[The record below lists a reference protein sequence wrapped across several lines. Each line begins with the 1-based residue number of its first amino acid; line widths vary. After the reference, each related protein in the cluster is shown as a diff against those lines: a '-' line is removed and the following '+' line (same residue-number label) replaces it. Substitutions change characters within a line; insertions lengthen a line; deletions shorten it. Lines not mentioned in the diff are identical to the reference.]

1 MPTVSEKPSPNPD
14 DQNQDA
20 ERERKEGE
28 GDNLN
33 VGVAGTRQ
41 VTSVRSYSGPIPSA
55 EEFARYEEVHPGSAD
70 RLFSMAERE
79 QNDIVSFRNI
89 SLLSATIVAL
99 ATIAA
104 IAYIL
109 TANPNALIL
118 AALAVAHV
126 LPSITDFIRSMV
138 DSALS
143 RKERELE
150 IRIRKDNHELDMLAA
165 KQRLELGSGS
175 DDSVS
180 QRAQRLESGKE
191 SDESRES
198 NQ

>member
-1 MPTVSEKPSPNPD
+1 MPTVSEKPSPKPD

-41 VTSVRSYSGPIPSA
+41 VTSVQSYSGPIPSA
-55 EEFARYEEVHPGSAD
+55 EEFSRYEEVHPGSAD

-79 QNDIVSFRNI
+79 QNDIVSFRTKA
-89 SLLSATIVAL
+89 LVAATIVAVV
-99 ATIAA
+99 TIVA
-104 IAYIL
+104 IAHIL
-109 TANPNALIL
+109 STTPNALIL
-118 AALAVAHV
+118 LALATAHV
-126 LPSITDFIRSMV
+126 LPSITDFIRGMN
-138 DSALS
+138 DSALTK
-143 RKERELE
+143 KERELE
-150 IRIRKDNHELDMLAA
+150 IRIRKDNHELDMAAA
-165 KQRLELGSGS
+165 KHRLELGSGS

-180 QRAQRLESGKE
+180 QRAQRLESSSE
-191 SDESRES
+191 SDDLEDT